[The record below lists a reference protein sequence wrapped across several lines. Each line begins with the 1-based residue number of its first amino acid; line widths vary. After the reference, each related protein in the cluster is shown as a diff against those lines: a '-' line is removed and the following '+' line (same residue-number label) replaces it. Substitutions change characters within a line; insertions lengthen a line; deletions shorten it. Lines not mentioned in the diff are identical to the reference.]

1 MADRMC
7 PRCSCH
13 MRPHCEITN
22 TKVADCRWWRCR
34 NKACAVQLYDAASA
48 RVVEDVTPEVAG

>member
-1 MADRMC
+1 MAERMC

-34 NKACAVQLYDAASA
+34 NKACAVQLYDAAST
-48 RVVEDVTPEVAG
+48 RVVEDVTPG

>member
-1 MADRMC
+1 MDGRLC

-13 MRPHCEITN
+13 MRPHCQATT

-34 NKACAVQLYDAASA
+34 NKACSVELYDAATG
-48 RVVEDVTPEVAG
+48 RKVEVVEPEVAE